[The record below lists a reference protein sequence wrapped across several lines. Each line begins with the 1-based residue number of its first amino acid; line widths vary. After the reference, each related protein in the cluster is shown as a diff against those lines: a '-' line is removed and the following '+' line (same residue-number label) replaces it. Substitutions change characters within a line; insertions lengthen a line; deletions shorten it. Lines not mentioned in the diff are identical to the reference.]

1 MRRLA
6 RRLVVLLAA
15 VLAAASPAAAQSAA
29 APSGAPSAA
38 SPVKVKVGALKLT
51 SSAPLFIGVDKGFF
65 REFGVE
71 PELVFFQAA
80 APIATALAAGQL
92 DVGAT
97 GLTAALYNIVLGGE
111 QLWIVADKGREWPGY
126 PLVAIVVQKDL
137 WDAGLRSVADLR
149 GKRIGVTQLGSTFH
163 YHIGNVLEKHGLG
176 LADVKIVPLQA
187 MPATVEALKGKQV
200 DAILVPQPFPGAAE
214 AQGFG
219 KILAW
224 AGDLYPWQIAAI
236 FYSKAFAAD
245 RGRAVAF
252 MKGYV
257 KSARYFYDA
266 ALVQRDGRLVPGP
279 HYDEVVD
286 VTAKYTGAKPEIIRL
301 GFPYQDRNGRL
312 LVTDIERQTRW
323 WAEHG
328 FMKRALPPKQV
339 VDTSFVEEAVRQLG
353 P

>member
-1 MRRLA
+1 MRRIAHGFLA
-6 RRLVVLLAA
+6 ALAA
-15 VLAAASPAAAQSAA
+15 VILALGAISPGAAQT
-29 APSGAPSAA
+29 
-38 SPVKVKVGALKLT
+38 KVKVGALKLT
-51 SSAPLFIGVDKGFF
+51 SSAPIFIGVEKGFF
-65 REFGVE
+65 REYGID

-126 PLVAIVVQKDL
+126 PLVAIVAQKEL
-137 WDAGLRSVADLR
+137 YDAGLRSVADLK

-163 YHIGNVLEKHGLG
+163 YHIGNILEKHGLK

-219 KILAW
+219 KIIAW
-224 AGDLYPWQIAAI
+224 AGDLYPWQIATI

-245 RGRAVAF
+245 RAKAVAF

-257 KSARYFYDA
+257 KASRYYFDA
-266 ALVQRDGRLVPGP
+266 ALVQKDGRLAPGP
-279 HYDEVVD
+279 NYEEVVEI
-286 VTAKYTGAKPEIIRL
+286 TARHTGARPEIIRT

-312 LVTDIERQTRW
+312 LVPDVERQMKW
-323 WAEHG
+323 WVDNG
-328 FMKRALPPKQV
+328 FMKKPLPLNKI
-339 VDTSFVEEAVRQLG
+339 VDTSFLEDAIKQVG